1 QLPHATQAT
10 RRGLQRGEW
19 TVNLSLRCGDRG
31 VGDPRRAA
39 RLPAARLRLRRRR
52 RHDAR
57 AAAVLAEPLVL
68 HDAVDQREERVV
80 APHAD
85 VRSRVDPR
93 AALPDEDVSHAHVL
107 TGEELHA
114 ASLPR
119 AVAAVPGAALALL
132 VRHQLISIT
141 RTVVIACRWPRRRR

>member
-1 QLPHATQAT
+1 MPSED
-10 RRGLQRGEW
+10 GE
-19 TVNLSLRCGDRG
+19 
-31 VGDPRRAA
+31 P
-39 RLPAARLRLRRRR
+39 LRLRRRR
-52 RHDAR
+52 DDAR
-57 AAAVLAEPLVL
+57 AAAILAEPFVL

-85 VRSRVDPR
+85 VRSRMHPR

-114 ASLPR
+114 APLPPT
-119 AVAAVPGAALALL
+119 VTAVPGAALALL
-132 VRHQLISIT
+132 VRHQLTSVT